1 MKRTIITTLGLI
13 LLSFII
19 MCTILQFIIFPSKIA
34 SEVSND
40 TWGSIISTFFAGTLG
55 GLIAILGI
63 WGQLNHEK
71 KVKSKSVK
79 IYLEYIKEINYKDH
93 NQLFKIFVCA
103 LQNFYSGV
111 GDLAQNNKKNISLF
125 KGFDSNYI
133 NQNLDEILK
142 LKNAK
147 DILHLIDVV
156 ETFNTTT
163 FKNHLEL
170 SMKKKDL
177 LNSLIINCP
186 SVNRLREFC
195 NNNTILLTY
204 FYHSDCNEEFLEN
217 FNKIQIAMINKCNTF
232 KELKLTVL
240 ELVNKNYCTLLLIQE
255 KNIAKQAL
263 AIEAVSQ
270 INSEILYLLLCEIT
284 AEIRILR
291 IELEKKLKAN
301 FSELQNLKESSS
313 VKGIRILEGIK
324 IRRTLLKEDIIEIKE
339 KMKEMEELLEVLR
352 EDISFLK
359 IMFATFNKI
368 RFLEIK

>member
-1 MKRTIITTLGLI
+1 MKRTITTTLGLI

-79 IYLEYIKEINYKDH
+79 IYLEHIKEINCNNH
-93 NQLFKIFVCA
+93 NQLFKIFIYA

-111 GDLAQNNKKNISLF
+111 GDLAQNNRENISLF

-147 DILHLIDVV
+147 DILQLTDSV

-163 FKNHLEL
+163 FKNHLDL

-177 LNSLIINCP
+177 LDSLMSSCP
-186 SVNRLREFC
+186 SVNLLREFC

-204 FYHSDCNEEFLEN
+204 FYHSDCNEELLEN
-217 FNKIQIAMINKCNTF
+217 FKKIQVAIINKCNTF
-232 KELKLTVL
+232 KELKPTVL
-240 ELVNKNYCTLLLIQE
+240 GVVNQKFYTLRLIKE
-255 KNIAKQAL
+255 KDIAKQAL
-263 AIEAVSQ
+263 AIEAASK
-270 INSEILYLLLCEIT
+270 INSEILYLLQCEIT
-284 AEIRILR
+284 VEIFALKD
-291 IELEKKLKAN
+291 ELEEKFKAN
-301 FSELQNLKESSS
+301 LNELQNLKESSS
-313 VKGIRILEGIK
+313 LKGIRILEGIK

-359 IMFATFNKI
+359 ILFATFNKI
-368 RFLEIK
+368 RILEIK